1 MRQNRNETFQLRGWL
16 LRVWENDGFV
26 FITSRLWFME
36 QVFVRAYAAHRDG
49 RLADAERGYR
59 ATLAADPVHVDAL
72 HLLGVLRHQQ
82 GQHAEAADLV
92 RRAVELR
99 PDDAALQLNLGNA
112 LKALGELEG
121 AIERF
126 RNALTLAPAF
136 ALAHY
141 NLGNAYA
148 SIGRHEDAM
157 YAFGHAVRLQPGDAS
172 SHNNLGNALHA
183 LGRHAEAAD
192 AFRRALKIRP
202 GHAGAH
208 NNLGMALNAL
218 GDSAGA
224 VEHFQKA
231 LRREPRFVA
240 AHFNLA
246 NTLDATGYHTQ
257 AVAGF
262 EAALAL
268 QPQFPPALFGLG
280 NALASQGR
288 YAEAIGPYERAIGFD
303 PKFALAWLALGTAH
317 HALGR
322 HAAALRAFDEALR
335 VRPELAAAHLNR
347 ALTWLTLGD
356 FRRGLPEYEWRLD
369 PAFRDEAAA
378 RGTPVALAADAS
390 TETSAD
396 ASGLPN
402 GPLPRWCGEPLA
414 GRTLLI
420 QAEQG
425 FGDTL
430 QFVRFAPQIAARAQQ
445 SGARVVLEVQAPL
458 IPLIAPAA
466 EAARVGLIP
475 QGAPRASIDADLH
488 IPLLSLPLAL
498 GATPD
503 TLPASAS
510 YLSAPA
516 AYRRKWRGSLGGQ
529 ARRKIGL
536 AWSGRIQKQE
546 NRALPL
552 AALDPLF
559 ALDGTDWIVLQ
570 PNLTA
575 AEQAALDAHPR
586 ARTIHRL
593 GDKLADFADTAAVI
607 ERLDAVVSI
616 DTSIAHLA
624 GALGAKLWLML
635 PFAADW
641 RWFTGTD
648 TSPWYPRAR
657 LVRQPRPGD
666 WDAVVAHVARALRED

>member
-1 MRQNRNETFQLRGWL
+1 MPALRP
-16 LRVWENDGFV
+16 EGFASSV
-26 FITSRLWFME
+26 ME

-49 RLADAERGYR
+49 RLDDAERGYR

-92 RRAVELR
+92 RRAVALR

-112 LKALGELEG
+112 LKALGELDG

-136 ALAHY
+136 PLAHY

-148 SIGRHEDAM
+148 AIGRHEDAM

-183 LGRHAEAAD
+183 LGRHGEAVD
-192 AFRRALKIRP
+192 SFRRALKIRP

-208 NNLGMALNAL
+208 NNLGMSLNAL
-218 GDSAGA
+218 GDSASA
-224 VEHFQKA
+224 LEQFQKA
-231 LRREPRFVA
+231 LRVQPRFVA

-246 NTLDATGYHTQ
+246 NTLDATGHHRE
-257 AVAGF
+257 AVASF
-262 EAALAL
+262 EAALAM
-268 QPQFPPALFGLG
+268 QPRFVPALFGLG
-280 NALASQGR
+280 NALAALGR
-288 YAEAIGPYERAIGFD
+288 HDEAIGPYERAIGFD

-335 VRPELAAAHLNR
+335 VRPDLAAAHLNR

-369 PAFRDEAAA
+369 PAAREEAHANAPRGAGYAPARAQTAQTAPGAPAA
-378 RGTPVALAADAS
+378 EAMPNLAPGA
-390 TETSAD
+390 
-396 ASGLPN
+396 
-402 GPLPRWCGEPLA
+402 LPRWHGEPLD
-414 GRTLLI
+414 GRTLFVE
-420 QAEQG
+420 AEQG

-430 QFVRFAPQIAARAQQ
+430 QFVRFVPLIAQAQ
-445 SGARVVLEVQAPL
+445 GNNARVVLEVQRAL
-458 IPLIAPAA
+458 MPLIAPAA
-466 EAARVGLIP
+466 AAWRVTLVE
-475 QGAPRASIDADLH
+475 QGAPRPAADLH
-488 IPLLSLPLAL
+488 CPLLSLPLAL
-498 GATPD
+498 GAHLD
-503 TLPASAS
+503 TLSAGSPYLEAST
-510 YLSAPA
+510 

-536 AWSGRIQKQE
+536 AWSGRIQKHE
-546 NRALPL
+546 NRAIAL
-552 AALDPLF
+552 AALEPLF
-559 ALDGTDWIVLQ
+559 ALEGIDWIVLQ
-570 PNLTA
+570 PDLSA
-575 AEQAALDAHPR
+575 AEHAALDAH
-586 ARTIHRL
+586 ARTRSIHRIGARL
-593 GDKLADFADTAAVI
+593 QDFADTAAVI
-607 ERLDAVVSI
+607 ERLDGVVSI

-624 GALGAKLWLML
+624 GALGAKLWVML

-657 LVRQPRPGD
+657 LVRQPRPHA
-666 WDAVVAHVARALRED
+666 WAEVVETVARELRDA

>member
-1 MRQNRNETFQLRGWL
+1 
-16 LRVWENDGFV
+16 
-26 FITSRLWFME
+26 ME

-49 RLADAERGYR
+49 RLDDAERGYR

-72 HLLGVLRHQQ
+72 HMLGVLRHQQ

-92 RRAVELR
+92 RRAVDLR

-112 LKALGELEG
+112 LKALGELEN

-148 SIGRHEDAM
+148 AIGRHEDAM

-172 SHNNLGNALHA
+172 SHNNLGNALNA

-192 AFRRALKIRP
+192 AFHRALKIRP

-218 GDSAGA
+218 GDCAGA
-224 VEHFQKA
+224 VKHFQKA
-231 LRREPRFVA
+231 LRVQPRFVA

-246 NTLDATGYHTQ
+246 NTLDATGYHAQ
-257 AVAGF
+257 AAAGF

-268 QPQFPPALFGLG
+268 QPQFAPALFGLG
-280 NALASQGR
+280 NALAALGR
-288 YAEAIGPYERAIGFD
+288 HEDALGPYERAIGLD
-303 PKFALAWLALGTAH
+303 PKFALAWLALGTAQ

-322 HAAALRAFDEALR
+322 HAAALRAFDQALR
-335 VRPELAAAHLNR
+335 VRPDLAAAHLNR
-347 ALTWLTLGD
+347 ALAWLTLGD

-369 PAFRDEAAA
+369 PAARESAAGA
-378 RGTPVALAADAS
+378 ISATGAVPPLNPQPAIDA
-390 TETSAD
+390 
-396 ASGLPN
+396 
-402 GPLPRWCGEPLA
+402 LPRWRGEPLA

-420 QAEQG
+420 HAEQG

-430 QFVRFAPQIAARAQQ
+430 QFIRFVPSVVALAQG
-445 SGARVVLEVQAPL
+445 GARIVLEVQAPL
-458 IPLIAPAA
+458 VTLIAPAA
-466 EAARVGLIP
+466 QAARITLIA
-475 QGAPRASIDADLH
+475 QGAPRPAADLH
-488 IPLLSLPLAL
+488 CPLLSLPLVL
-498 GATPD
+498 GTTYD
-503 TLPASAS
+503 SLPAPMP

-516 AYRRKWRGSLGGQ
+516 ASRRKWRGSLGGQ

-536 AWSGRIQKQE
+536 AWSGRIQKHE

-552 AALDPLF
+552 AALEPLF
-559 ALDGTDWIVLQ
+559 ALEGIDWIVLQ
-570 PNLTA
+570 PQLSE
-575 AEQAALDAHPR
+575 AEHAALDAHPR

-593 GDKLADFADTAAVI
+593 DARLADFADTAAVI

-624 GALGAKLWLML
+624 GALNAKLWLML

-641 RWFTGTD
+641 RWFAD
-648 TSPWYPRAR
+648 TEASPWYPRAR
-657 LVRQPRPGD
+657 LVRQARPGA
-666 WDAVVAHVARALRED
+666 WDEVVARVAAELREA

>member
-1 MRQNRNETFQLRGWL
+1 
-16 LRVWENDGFV
+16 
-26 FITSRLWFME
+26 ME

-49 RLADAERGYR
+49 RLDDAERGYR
-59 ATLAADPVHVDAL
+59 ETLDADPVHVDAL

-92 RRAVELR
+92 RRAVNLR

-112 LKALGELEG
+112 LKALGELEA

-136 ALAHY
+136 PLAHY

-148 SIGRHEDAM
+148 ALGRHEDAM
-157 YAFGHAVRLQPGDAS
+157 FSFGHAVRLQPGDAS
-172 SHNNLGNALHA
+172 PHNNLGNAYHA
-183 LGRHAEAAD
+183 LGRYTEAVD
-192 AFRRALKIRP
+192 SFRRALKIRP

-208 NNLGMALNAL
+208 NNLGMSLNAL
-218 GDSAGA
+218 GDTEGA
-224 VEHFQKA
+224 LAQFRAA
-231 LRREPRFVA
+231 LAAQPRFVA

-246 NTLDATGYHTQ
+246 NTLDATGRHAE
-257 AVAGF
+257 AVATF

-268 QPQFPPALFGLG
+268 QPRFAPALFGLG
-280 NALASQGR
+280 NAHVALGR
-288 YAEAIGPYERAIGFD
+288 HDAAIGPFERAVGLD

-322 HAAALRAFDEALR
+322 HEAAVRAFDEALR

-347 ALTWLTLGD
+347 ALAWLTIGD

-369 PAFRDEAAA
+369 PAA
-378 RGTPVALAADAS
+378 REPAQYVQYAQYEMQTARRTPSPPLSPD
-390 TETSAD
+390 T
-396 ASGLPN
+396 
-402 GPLPRWCGEPLA
+402 LPRWTGAPLG

-430 QFVRFAPQIAARAQQ
+430 QFVRFVPIVARDAQQ
-445 SGARVVLEVQAPL
+445 ESGARIVLEVQPQL
-458 IPLIAPAA
+458 IPLIAPFA
-466 EAARVGLIP
+466 EAARVTLIA
-475 QGAPRASIDADLH
+475 QGAPRPAADLH
-488 IPLLSLPLAL
+488 CPLLSLPLAL
-498 GATPD
+498 GTTFDA
-503 TLPASAS
+503 LPARTP
-510 YLSAPA
+510 YLQAPA

-529 ARRKIGL
+529 AKRKIGI

-546 NRALPL
+546 NRSLPL
-552 AALDPLF
+552 AMLDPLF
-559 ALDGTDWIVLQ
+559 ALEGIDWIVLQ
-570 PNLTA
+570 PQLSD
-575 AEQAALDAHPR
+575 AEHAALDAHPR
-586 ARTIHRL
+586 ARSIHRL
-593 GDKLADFADTAAVI
+593 GSKVADFADTAAVI

-641 RWFTGTD
+641 RWFAGTD

-657 LVRQPRPGD
+657 LVRQPRPGA
-666 WDAVVAHVARALRED
+666 WAEVIEAVARDLGDA

>member
-1 MRQNRNETFQLRGWL
+1 
-16 LRVWENDGFV
+16 
-26 FITSRLWFME
+26 ME
-36 QVFVRAYAAHRDG
+36 PVFVRAYAAHRDG
-49 RLADAERGYR
+49 RLDDAERGYR
-59 ATLAADPVHVDAL
+59 ATLDADPVHVDAL

-92 RRAVELR
+92 RRAVALR
-99 PDDAALQLNLGNA
+99 PDDAALQLNLGNT
-112 LKALGELEG
+112 LKALGQLEG

-126 RNALTLAPAF
+126 RNALTLSPAF

-148 SIGRHEDAM
+148 AIGRHEDAM

-183 LGRHAEAAD
+183 LGRHAEAAE

-208 NNLGMALNAL
+208 NNLGMSLNAL

-224 VEHFQKA
+224 VEQFQKA
-231 LRREPRFVA
+231 LRLEPRFVA

-246 NTLDATGYHTQ
+246 NTLDATGYHSN
-257 AVAGF
+257 AVNGF

-268 QPQFPPALFGLG
+268 QPRFVPALFGLG
-280 NALASQGR
+280 NAFAALGR
-288 YAEAIGPYERAIGFD
+288 HGEAIAPYERAIGAD

-335 VRPELAAAHLNR
+335 VRPDLAAAHLNR

-369 PAFRDEAAA
+369 PAA
-378 RGTPVALAADAS
+378 REFAHANAPSGAGFAPSEKSAS
-390 TETSAD
+390 ACI
-396 ASGLPN
+396 GK
-402 GPLPRWCGEPLA
+402 LPRWHGEPLD

-420 QAEQG
+420 EAEQG

-430 QFVRFAPQIAARAQQ
+430 QFVRFVPLLAAARNQDIGDAN
-445 SGARVVLEVQAPL
+445 ARIVLEVQPAL

-466 EAARVGLIP
+466 EAWRVTLVA
-475 QGAPRASIDADLH
+475 QGAPRPAADLH
-488 IPLLSLPLAL
+488 CPLLSLPLAL
-498 GATPD
+498 GTTLD
-503 TLPASAS
+503 TLPAHTPYLQAS
-510 YLSAPA
+510 A
-516 AYRRKWRGSLGGQ
+516 AYKRKWRGSLGGQ

-536 AWSGRIQKQE
+536 AWSGRIQKHE
-546 NRALPL
+546 NRSIPL
-552 AALDPLF
+552 AALEPLF
-559 ALDGTDWIVLQ
+559 ALDGIDWIVLQ
-570 PNLTA
+570 PDLTE
-575 AEQAALDAHPR
+575 AEHAALDAHPR
-586 ARTIHRL
+586 ARSIHRL
-593 GDKLADFADTAAVI
+593 GAKLEDFADTAAVI
-607 ERLDAVVSI
+607 ERLDGVVSI

-641 RWFTGTD
+641 RWFAGTAA
-648 TSPWYPRAR
+648 SPWYPRAQ
-657 LVRQPRPGD
+657 LVRQPRPHA
-666 WDAVVAHVARALRED
+666 WDDVVEAVARDLRDA

>member
-1 MRQNRNETFQLRGWL
+1 
-16 LRVWENDGFV
+16 
-26 FITSRLWFME
+26 ME

-49 RLADAERGYR
+49 RLDDAERGYR
-59 ATLAADPVHVDAL
+59 ATLATDPVHVDAL
-72 HLLGVLRHQQ
+72 HMLGVLRHQQ

-112 LKALGELEG
+112 LKALGQLDG

-126 RNALTLAPAF
+126 RNALTLAPTF
-136 ALAHY
+136 PLAHY

-148 SIGRHEDAM
+148 ATGRHEDAM

-183 LGRHAEAAD
+183 LGRHAEAAE

-231 LRREPRFVA
+231 LRVQPRFVA

-246 NTLDATGYHTQ
+246 NTLDATGYHAQ
-257 AVAGF
+257 AAAGF

-280 NALASQGR
+280 NALAALGR
-288 YAEAIGPYERAIGFD
+288 HEDALGAYERAIGLD
-303 PKFALAWLALGTAH
+303 PKFALAWLALGTAQ

-322 HAAALRAFDEALR
+322 HAAALRAFEEALR
-335 VRPELAAAHLNR
+335 VRPDLAAAHLNR
-347 ALTWLTLGD
+347 AQVLLTLGD
-356 FRRGLPEYEWRLD
+356 FQRGLPAYEWRLD
-369 PAFRDEAAA
+369 PAARESVTGAAGVACAGHAAGVSMASAPPPADPQATAAA
-378 RGTPVALAADAS
+378 SAALA
-390 TETSAD
+390 
-396 ASGLPN
+396 N
-402 GPLPRWCGEPLA
+402 VQRWRGEPLA

-420 QAEQG
+420 HAEQG

-430 QFVRFAPQIAARAQQ
+430 QFVRFVPNVVALAH
-445 SGARVVLEVQAPL
+445 SGARIVLEVQAPL
-458 IPLIAPAA
+458 VPLIAPAA
-466 EAARVGLIP
+466 HVARITLIA
-475 QGAPRASIDADLH
+475 QGAPRPAVDLH
-488 IPLLSLPLAL
+488 CPLLSLPLAL
-498 GATPD
+498 GT
-503 TLPASAS
+503 TFETVPAPMP
-510 YLSAPA
+510 YLAAPA
-516 AYRRKWRGSLGGQ
+516 PYLRKWRGSLGGQ
-529 ARRKIGL
+529 AKRKIGL
-536 AWSGRIQKQE
+536 AWSGRIHKHE
-546 NRALPL
+546 NRTLPL

-559 ALDGTDWIVLQ
+559 ALEGIDWIVLQ
-570 PNLTA
+570 PHLSA
-575 AEQAALDAHPR
+575 AEHAALDAHPR

-593 GDKLADFADTAAVI
+593 DGKLEDFADTAAVI

-641 RWFTGTD
+641 RWFAGTD
-648 TSPWYPRAR
+648 ASPWYPRAR
-657 LVRQPRPGD
+657 LVRQPRPGA
-666 WDAVVAHVARALRED
+666 WDDVVARIADALRDA